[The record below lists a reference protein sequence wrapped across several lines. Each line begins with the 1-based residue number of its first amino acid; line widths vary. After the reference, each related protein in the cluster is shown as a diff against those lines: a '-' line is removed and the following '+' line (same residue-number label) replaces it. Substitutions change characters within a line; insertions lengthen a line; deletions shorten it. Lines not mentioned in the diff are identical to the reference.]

1 MVAYIATNTKE
12 MDKETLVNNLKEAG
26 FIQTRD
32 WSNESS
38 YQKHID
44 DNDFI
49 EVHIT
54 DNVGYCIEYYK
65 EIGFCESTL
74 LMLTN
79 EIIPFS

>member
-1 MVAYIATNTKE
+1 
-12 MDKETLVNNLKEAG
+12 MDKETLISNLKEAG
-26 FIQTRD
+26 FIQTKD

-38 YQKHID
+38 YQKCVD
-44 DNDFI
+44 DDDFI

-54 DNVGYCIEYYK
+54 DNEGYCIEYYK
-65 EIGFCESTL
+65 KSGFCESTL

>member
-1 MVAYIATNTKE
+1 
-12 MDKETLVNNLKEAG
+12 MDKETLISNLKEAG
-26 FIQTRD
+26 FIQTKD

-38 YQKHID
+38 YQKCVND
-44 DNDFI
+44 DDFI

-54 DNVGYCIEYYK
+54 DNEGYCIEYYK
-65 EIGFCESTL
+65 KSGFCESTL

>member
-1 MVAYIATNTKE
+1 
-12 MDKETLVNNLKEAG
+12 MDKETLISNLKEAG
-26 FIQTRD
+26 FIQTKD

-38 YQKHID
+38 YQKCVND
-44 DNDFI
+44 DDFI

-54 DNVGYCIEYYK
+54 DNEGYCIEYYK
-65 EIGFCESTL
+65 ESGFCESIL

>member
-1 MVAYIATNTKE
+1 
-12 MDKETLVNNLKEAG
+12 MDKETLISNLKEAG
-26 FIQTRD
+26 FIQTKD

-38 YQKHID
+38 YQKCVD
-44 DNDFI
+44 DDDFI

-54 DNVGYCIEYYK
+54 DNEGYCIEYYK
-65 EIGFCESTL
+65 ESGFCESTL

>member
-1 MVAYIATNTKE
+1 

-26 FIQTRD
+26 FIQTR
-32 WSNESS
+32 
-38 YQKHID
+38 K
-44 DNDFI
+44 
-49 EVHIT
+49 VHIT

-65 EIGFCESTL
+65 EIGFCEATL

>member
-1 MVAYIATNTKE
+1 

-54 DNVGYCIEYYK
+54 DNVGL
-65 EIGFCESTL
+65 GFCEATL

>member
-1 MVAYIATNTKE
+1 
-12 MDKETLVNNLKEAG
+12 MDKETLISNLKEAG
-26 FIQTRD
+26 FIQTKD

-38 YQKHID
+38 YQKCVND
-44 DNDFI
+44 DDFI

-54 DNVGYCIEYYK
+54 DNEGYCIEYYK
-65 EIGFCESTL
+65 ESGFCESTL

>member
-1 MVAYIATNTKE
+1 MKVVIK
-12 MDKETLVNNLKEAG
+12 
-26 FIQTRD
+26 
-32 WSNESS
+32 
-38 YQKHID
+38 KHVD

-65 EIGFCESTL
+65 ESGFCEATL

>member
-1 MVAYIATNTKE
+1 

-44 DNDFI
+44 D
-49 EVHIT
+49 
-54 DNVGYCIEYYK
+54 K
-65 EIGFCESTL
+65 EIGFCEATL